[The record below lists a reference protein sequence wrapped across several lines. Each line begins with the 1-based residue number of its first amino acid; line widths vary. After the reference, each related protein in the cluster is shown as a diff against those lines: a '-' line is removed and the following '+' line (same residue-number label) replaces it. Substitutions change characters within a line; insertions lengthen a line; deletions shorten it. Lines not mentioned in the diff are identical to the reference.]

1 MANSYYDCTGALV
14 LGKVTPVIKALFGAF
29 NLESGEPGSGE
40 VSIAK
45 ISESDS
51 LTWDD
56 VLDNFDELITQL
68 AIPAPD
74 QPYQTVSDYLGI
86 LAKHFGTA
94 DDKFIQE
101 LIQRDDFEDDPSL
114 GTLFGLADRFDDGHG
129 MKAMKLEGCWH
140 SDRPRLFAF
149 GGDGAYH
156 SRNFRHSVSSSD
168 ARELGEAMDAALAN
182 DDLDAA
188 AGRIMKEVDVI
199 LKSVTDARVR
209 DELTAKLASLMSPTP
224 VIVVQLRGGT
234 IEQSMCT
241 HPARIIF
248 LDDYIEGLDR
258 NQVTHVSGEDQ
269 YVTDGLVDVKPSSVA
284 NVLVEL
290 AAHVPEEEEDP
301 LEPDGLRP

>member
-14 LGKVTPVIKALFGAF
+14 LGQVTPVIKALFGAF
-29 NLESGEPGSGE
+29 NLEAGEPGSGE

-56 VLDNFDELITQL
+56 VLDNFDELIPQL

-74 QPYQTVSDYLGI
+74 QPYQTVPDYLGI

-94 DDKFIQE
+94 DDKFIKD

-114 GTLFGLADRFDDGHG
+114 GTLFRLADLFDDGHG

-182 DDLDAA
+182 DDVDAA
-188 AGRIMKEVDVI
+188 AGRIMKEVDGI
-199 LKSVTDARVR
+199 LKSVTDSRLR

-224 VIVVQLRGGT
+224 VIVVSLEGGT
-234 IEQSMCT
+234 IVESYGT
-241 HPARIIF
+241 HPARVIF
-248 LDDYIEGLDR
+248 LDGDTEGGDS
-258 NQVTHVSGEDQ
+258 NQVVDVFGEAK
-269 YVTDGLVDVKPSSVA
+269 YVTDGMLHVRPHSVA
-284 NVLVEL
+284 DVLEEL
-290 AAHVPEEEEDP
+290 AAHAPGEEEG
-301 LEPDGLRP
+301 EPGTDRP